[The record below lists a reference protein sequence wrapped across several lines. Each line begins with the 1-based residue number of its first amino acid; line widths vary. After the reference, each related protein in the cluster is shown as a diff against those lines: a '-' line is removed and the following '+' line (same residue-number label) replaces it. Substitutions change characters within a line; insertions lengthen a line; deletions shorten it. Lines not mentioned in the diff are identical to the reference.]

1 MVLGALTLEPTAAAA
16 AQVNF
21 QIITYMSGL
30 DQPAG
35 VTEGSPGVFYST
47 SGAITGALLSLNL
60 KGQKKVLESFPSGYA
75 IESEVVSGANGR
87 FYSSVDKATNPDA
100 VFSVTSAGDP
110 KIYANQTITP
120 ILNQNLPDGSL
131 LGFGANG
138 NVVWSVITST
148 LEGAVTSIFQFPPTD
163 YLANA
168 IYASDGNYYGVFYN
182 TNALNVFAYRVTPA
196 GVMTQ
201 LVEFPFHNLSG
212 GYAFAPLLEASDGNL
227 YGAIFSGG
235 ANGTGFIYKLTLSG
249 QYTLL
254 YSFPAGHYSP
264 TALIEGSDGNL
275 YGATLG
281 LPGTSE
287 LFRITKAGQY
297 TTLYVLSN
305 PTLDGAC
312 TCRLTLGSD
321 GIIYGS
327 AQGSGVY
334 LGGAYFAFDVGL
346 PKPQPRPREFNP
358 KSGAVGTKVLI
369 WGSNLLSAS
378 VTFNGI
384 PASSVTVSGPNYVWA
399 TVPAGASSG
408 PITVTTPGG
417 TNSTKGSFTVE

>member
-1 MVLGALTLEPTAAAA
+1 MA
-16 AQVNF
+16 
-21 QIITYMSGL
+21 
-30 DQPAG
+30 
-35 VTEGSPGVFYST
+35 
-47 SGAITGALLSLNL
+47 
-60 KGQKKVLESFPSGYA
+60 
-75 IESEVVSGANGR
+75 
-87 FYSSVDKATNPDA
+87 
-100 VFSVTSAGDP
+100 
-110 KIYANQTITP
+110 
-120 ILNQNLPDGSL
+120 
-131 LGFGANG
+131 
-138 NVVWSVITST
+138 
-148 LEGAVTSIFQFPPTD
+148 
-163 YLANA
+163 
-168 IYASDGNYYGVFYN
+168 
-182 TNALNVFAYRVTPA
+182 
-196 GVMTQ
+196 
-201 LVEFPFHNLSG
+201 FPFHNLSG

-227 YGAIFSGG
+227 SGAIFSGG

-321 GIIYGS
+321 GIIFGS

-358 KSGAVGTKVLI
+358 KSGAGE
-369 WGSNLLSAS
+369 
-378 VTFNGI
+378 
-384 PASSVTVSGPNYVWA
+384 PRY
-399 TVPAGASSG
+399 
-408 PITVTTPGG
+408 
-417 TNSTKGSFTVE
+417 